1 MIRKNGHRFSDE
13 ITLKQKTGYGGLRRF
28 KVQSGHLA
36 SSHRTAARAAPHLQ
50 PVAESLKKIC
60 LTRRT

>member
-13 ITLKQKTGYGGLRRF
+13 ITLKQKAGYGELRRF
-28 KVQSGHLA
+28 KVQSGRLA
-36 SSHRTAARAAPHLQ
+36 SLHCTAARAAAHLQ